1 MAETVPLR
9 AIVGLGNPGP
19 QYAQTRH
26 NVGFMVLDRLAQ
38 RWGVAWREEKRFK
51 GLYAEGGYPGCKIVL
66 LKPQTYMNASG
77 EAAIALL
84 QWCKLPMESLL
95 VVYDDLDLPFGR
107 LRLRAN
113 GSAGGHNGIKSCLQH
128 LGGDAFGRLRLGIG
142 RAGDRETV
150 AHVLGTFRP
159 EEARRLP
166 ELLDLAVAA
175 IETAIARGLSQAM
188 NEFNAQSLAPMDAVK

>member
-1 MAETVPLR
+1 MPEAVPLR

-26 NVGFMVLDRLAQ
+26 NIGFMVLERLAQ
-38 RWGVAWREEKRFK
+38 RWGAIWREEKRFK
-51 GLYAEGGYPGCKIVL
+51 GTCAEGGYQGRKIWL

-84 QWCKLPMESLL
+84 QWHKLPRESLL
-95 VVYDDLDLPFGR
+95 VVYDDLDLPFGK

-128 LGGDAFGRLRLGIG
+128 LGGDGFGRLRLGIG

-159 EEARRLP
+159 EEASRLP
-166 ELLDLAVAA
+166 ELLNLATAA
-175 IETAIARGLSQAM
+175 IETAIARGLPQAM
-188 NEFNAQSLAPMDAVK
+188 NEFNAQGLALMDAAK

>member
-1 MAETVPLR
+1 MPEGVPLR
-9 AIVGLGNPGP
+9 AIVGLGNPGA
-19 QYAQTRH
+19 QYAHTRH
-26 NVGFMVLDRLAQ
+26 NIGFMVLDRLAQ
-38 RWGVAWREEKRFK
+38 RWGASWREEKRFR
-51 GLYAEGGYPGCKIVL
+51 GTHAEGGYQSRKIWL

-84 QWCKLPMESLL
+84 RWHKVPVASLL
-95 VVYDDLDLPFGR
+95 VVYDDLDLPFGK

-128 LGGDAFGRLRLGIG
+128 LGSEEFGRLRLGIG

-159 EEARRLP
+159 EEASRLP

-175 IETAIARGLSQAM
+175 IETAIARGLPQAM
-188 NEFNAQSLAPMDAVK
+188 NEFNARSLALMNPVK